1 MAGLCFFMEN
11 GLKITA
17 LKVQKRNPNRV
28 NVYLDGEFAFGL
40 ARIMAAWLAV
50 GQTLTDDQIS
60 ALREKDGVE
69 AAYQHALHFISYRP
83 RSEAEVRRKMQEIGV
98 KDEWAHD
105 VIDRLRRAGVVGDAG
120 FAADWVENRAALH
133 PRGRRLLTYELRQ
146 KGISDDD
153 ISAALDPLPEEEG
166 LAYSAGVKYAS
177 RLKGLEWL
185 VFSRRLAGFLAR
197 RGFSY
202 STCKPVIRQIWD
214 EININ

>member
-1 MAGLCFFMEN
+1 MEN